1 MDVYDKNLLEF
12 WKALNQS
19 EVQYIMIGGFAV
31 NMQGFARTTEDID
44 VWIKDTLDNR
54 KKLRQA
60 FKEID
65 YGDYE
70 LLETL
75 EFVPGFTQF
84 YLGGGIVLDILTSM
98 KGLEDFTFDEC
109 MNRAVKA
116 KLNDVIVPFLHINDL
131 IRNKKATARPKDI
144 IDVIELEKILK
155 FK

>member
-19 EVQYIMIGGFAV
+19 EVQYIMIEGFAV
-31 NMQGFARTTEDID
+31 NMHGFARTTEDID